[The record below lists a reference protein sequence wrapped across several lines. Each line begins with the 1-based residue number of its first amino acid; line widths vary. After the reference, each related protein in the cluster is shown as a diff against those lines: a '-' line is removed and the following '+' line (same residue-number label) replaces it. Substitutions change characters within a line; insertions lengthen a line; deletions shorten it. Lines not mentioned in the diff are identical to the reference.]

1 MKRIDVVKKGER
13 WIGQSGGRQVAAA
26 PTKAEAVR
34 KIARVAKADP
44 QPVTVKIHKQNGRIQ
59 EERTYPGRADPR
71 RSKGQARRPLA
82 LPDSCTA
89 SNRRPRYPRSA
100 TTSFPLVGLPA
111 SVSIQSINRLVYCS
125 SPI

>member
-34 KIARVAKADP
+34 KTARVAKADP

-71 RSKGQARRPLA
+71 RSKG
-82 LPDSCTA
+82 
-89 SNRRPRYPRSA
+89 
-100 TTSFPLVGLPA
+100 
-111 SVSIQSINRLVYCS
+111 
-125 SPI
+125 